1 MLRREGLERNVKKHN
16 FSEEISKELINEISF
31 NIISIFMADFYSE
44 YYQCVFYENVLK
56 IYLAGQLPCGW
67 DGKYPEGRIMVY

>member
-31 NIISIFMADFYSE
+31 NIISIFMADFY
-44 YYQCVFYENVLK
+44 L
-56 IYLAGQLPCGW
+56 
-67 DGKYPEGRIMVY
+67 